1 MREQLWEAATIAVV
15 GVAVVMATLTILM
28 LAIMLMTR
36 LAPGKKGSTETEM
49 AKTTEE
55 DGASKESV
63 AAIAV
68 AVALAMEEHEPK
80 SIGGHGKSPVSQPTG
95 SRWSAAGKER
105 LMGSR
110 GKAGRK
116 WGGTSR

>member
-1 MREQLWEAATIAVV
+1 
-15 GVAVVMATLTILM
+15 MATLTILM

-36 LAPGKKGSTETEM
+36 LAPGKKGHAETEM

-68 AVALAMEEHEPK
+68 AVALAMEEQRAGT
-80 SIGGHGKSPVSQPTG
+80 IRGHSKSPVSQPTG
-95 SRWSAAGKER
+95 SRWSAAGKND
-105 LMGSR
+105 
-110 GKAGRK
+110 
-116 WGGTSR
+116 